1 MLNILDDI
9 SAQKQLDPTNLYQSI
24 TDLAK
29 QCQDA
34 FEKASLVK
42 FTPQPVKNLIM
53 SGMGGSIL
61 AAQVIEALYG
71 RELSVPLIKVNDYHL
86 PHWADQNSLVVC
98 SSYSGTTEETV
109 QTLNEAIAKK
119 CQILVICGG
128 GDLETIAKTHH
139 LPMYKIEPV
148 YNPCQQPRMAIGY
161 SLIGQLVM
169 IAKAGLLKITGKDI
183 QLIQAAMA
191 QVVQANQQDIPSS
204 TNPAKK
210 LALEFHTKQV
220 IMAAAEHLSGAFHVV
235 KNQMNENAK
244 QLSHRHDLPELN
256 HHLLEGLRFPKTNQ
270 TDVAFWFIN
279 SKLYSQRLQTRI
291 QLTIDVVRKNKIK
304 AFEFTPSA
312 DTKLVQVFEL
322 IQFGSFVN
330 YYLSVLN
337 RLNPALIPW
346 VDYFKKNL
354 QGEPSRL
361 IPVGYS
367 SKSSINP
374 LIRITSDSS
383 VSSTKDL

>member
-61 AAQVIEALYG
+61 AARVIESLYG
-71 RELSVPLIKVNDYHL
+71 QDLSVPLVKVNDYHL
-86 PHWADQNSLVVC
+86 PAWADQNSLVVC
-98 SSYSGTTEETV
+98 SSYSGATEETV
-109 QTLNEAIAKK
+109 QTLEQALAKK
-119 CQILVICGG
+119 CQILIICGG
-128 GDLETIAKTHH
+128 GELENLAKLHH
-139 LPMYKIEPV
+139 LPLYKIDPI

-169 IAKAGLLKITGKDI
+169 VAKAGLLKITEESI
-183 QLIQAAMA
+183 QLLQAVMA
-191 QVVQANQQDIPSS
+191 QVVQANQRDIPSN

-210 LALEFHTKQV
+210 LALALHFKQV
-220 IMAAAEHLSGAFHVV
+220 VLVAAEHLSGAFHVV

-279 SKLYSQRLQTRI
+279 SKLYSQRLQTRVR
-291 QLTIDVVRKNKIK
+291 LTIYVVRKNKIK

-337 RLNPALIPW
+337 GLNPASIPW
-346 VDYFKKNL
+346 VDYFKKHLQDL
-354 QGEPSRL
+354 QG
-361 IPVGYS
+361 
-367 SKSSINP
+367 
-374 LIRITSDSS
+374 
-383 VSSTKDL
+383 